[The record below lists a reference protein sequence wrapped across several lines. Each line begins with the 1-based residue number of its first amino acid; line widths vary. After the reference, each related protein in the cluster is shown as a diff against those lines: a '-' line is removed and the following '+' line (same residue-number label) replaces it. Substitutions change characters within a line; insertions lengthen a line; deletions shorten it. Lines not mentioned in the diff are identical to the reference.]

1 MPATISLGE
10 GEALRVGVIGAGYFA
25 RFHHDAWTRLPGAEL
40 TGVADPNRETLND
53 ALAKFH
59 GVGQFASLEELISE
73 TRPHLIDIA
82 TPPQTHMDL
91 VTAAAGHGLPVI
103 CQKPLAPTFEEA
115 RQIVE
120 VAETSGTILAVHE
133 NFRFQPW
140 FREARR
146 LIDAGRLGDLHGI
159 AFRLRPGDGQGAN
172 AYLERQPY
180 FQQMERFLV
189 HETAIHFIDTFRYLM
204 GEVSAVTAR
213 LRRLN
218 PHIAG
223 EAAGFILFD
232 FASGA
237 GGCFDGNRLNDH
249 AADNT
254 RRTMGEMW
262 LEGSTGVLRLDGMG
276 RLWWKPHGGN
286 ENEHAYDWRD
296 EGFAGDCLYA
306 LQGHVVDHLTDGGPL
321 ENSAR
326 DYLRNLEIEEAVYRS
341 AETGQ
346 TVNL

>member
-25 RFHHDAWTRLPGAEL
+25 RFHHDAWNRLPGADL
-40 TGVADPNRETLND
+40 TGVADPNCEALKG
-53 ALAKFH
+53 ALADYN
-59 GVGQFASLEELISE
+59 GVGHFASLEELIAK
-73 TRPHLIDIA
+73 TQPHLIDVA
-82 TPPQTHMDL
+82 TPPQTHADL
-91 VTAAAGHGLPVI
+91 VAQAAHHGLPVI

-120 VAETSGTILAVHE
+120 ASENSGITLVIHE

-146 LIDAGRLGDLHGI
+146 LIDTGHLGDLHGV
-159 AFRLRPGDGQGAN
+159 AFRLRPGDGQGER
-172 AYLERQPY
+172 AYLDRQPY
-180 FQQMERFLV
+180 FQEMEHFLV

-223 EAAGFILFD
+223 EDAGYILFD

-262 LEGSTGVLRLDGMG
+262 LEGSAGVLRLDGMG
-276 RLWWKPHGGN
+276 RLWWKPHGGD
-286 ENEHAYDWRD
+286 EAEHAYDWRD
-296 EGFAGDCLYA
+296 QGFAGDSLFA
-306 LQGHVVDHLTDGGPL
+306 LQSHVIDHLIGGGPL
-321 ENSAR
+321 ENSGR
-326 DYLRNLEIEEAVYRS
+326 DYLCNLEIEEAVYRS

-346 TVNL
+346 TIHL